1 MKHAFIIH
9 ASPAEN
15 GRAFHALTHA
25 RQAHERG
32 DETALYFASE
42 GTAWPALLAAET
54 HPFHGLFAYARDN
67 GVLKGA
73 CENCAAAFGHTAS
86 AGAVCTLVKGP
97 AASYGQIDMLGLHDA
112 GFHVWIF

>member
-1 MKHAFIIH
+1 MKHAFIVY
-9 ASPAEN
+9 AGPSET

-32 DETALYFASE
+32 DESALYFAAE
-42 GTAWPALLAAET
+42 GTAWPALLAAPD
-54 HPFHGLFAYARDN
+54 HPLHGLFMFVRDT
-67 GVLKGA
+67 GVLRGA

-86 AGAVCTLVKGP
+86 ASAVCALVKGP
-97 AASYGQIDMLGLHDA
+97 AASHGQIDILGLHDA